1 MFLRTSPAPSILS
14 RGSRYLLRAPGCRH
28 FSLPRPVVAPS
39 AAASVTPVPV
49 PAASLYKNPATTTTT
64 TTAWTVSSVPASH
77 HSYSTAHTAEEEASA
92 MADASETGVTADSIR
107 GKLIDQLQA
116 QYVEIEDLSGKVLPL
131 VQSVVLVL
139 D

>member
-1 MFLRTSPAPSILS
+1 
-14 RGSRYLLRAPGCRH
+14 
-28 FSLPRPVVAPS
+28 
-39 AAASVTPVPV
+39 
-49 PAASLYKNPATTTTT
+49 
-64 TTAWTVSSVPASH
+64 
-77 HSYSTAHTAEEEASA
+77 

-116 QYVEIEDLSGKVLPL
+116 QYVEIEDLSGKALPL